1 MTWLVGDGALGSPR
15 GDARISDRNTQ
26 GGGSSL
32 SEDRR
37 WDDPDLGAV
46 QGAGNER
53 GAGRADIKKELE
65 PGLAVV
71 RFACDNSRVDL
82 DWSQRDGRGFT
93 WWGHR
98 LPQRIWAE
106 PPIEDAGIA
115 ITRVL
120 ASTDV
125 VRGIADLAQAAAV
138 VDKVNSLVLTSALVV
153 DEGERTIRAI
163 ASAWVHGQSVE
174 WAAPL
179 FSIVAAT
186 QVAAA
191 EQQADVLA
199 ALAGGEVAVSE
210 HPVSGARPDADEM
223 CGLLGLLEADGQG
236 GSRWAGGD
244 MKAALEVVRSM
255 PGVTL
260 ATGDAAGIT
269 AEVVHGPR
277 TSLVQLTTHERHPTY
292 GSGMLVRVSLPV
304 HLEDGPGWAAE
315 TNRRE
320 VATLVRS
327 HFLGSWVGGSRFPSF
342 VAFYPNFMAY
352 SRVGVVNVAMSTV
365 LRASWAANLRL
376 R

>member
-1 MTWLVGDGALGSPR
+1 M
-15 GDARISDRNTQ
+15 
-26 GGGSSL
+26 

-37 WDDPDLGAV
+37 WDDPDLGSV
-46 QGAGNER
+46 HGAGNER
-53 GAGRADIKKELE
+53 AAGKAELKEDLA

-71 RFACDNSRVDL
+71 RFAYDNSRVDP
-82 DWSQRDGRGFT
+82 DWSQRDARGFT

-106 PPIEDAGIA
+106 RSIDDAGIA

-120 ASTDV
+120 ASTEV
-125 VRGIADLAQAAAV
+125 VRGIEDLARAV
-138 VDKVNSLVLTSALVV
+138 ATVDVANALALTSALVV

-163 ASAWVHGQSVE
+163 ASAWVHSQSVE

-179 FSIVAAT
+179 FSIVAAV

-191 EQQADVLA
+191 EQQADLLA
-199 ALAGGEVAVSE
+199 VLAGGEVAVSG
-210 HPVSGARPDADEM
+210 HPVSGARPEADEM
-223 CGLLGLLEADGQG
+223 FGLLGLLEADGQG
-236 GSRWAGGD
+236 GSRWAGAD
-244 MKAALEVVRSM
+244 MEAALAVVRNM
-255 PGVTL
+255 PDVTL

-269 AEVVHGPR
+269 AEVVHGSC

-304 HLEDGPGWAAE
+304 QLEDGPGWAAE

-365 LRASWAANLRL
+365 LRAGWAANLQL
-376 R
+376 P